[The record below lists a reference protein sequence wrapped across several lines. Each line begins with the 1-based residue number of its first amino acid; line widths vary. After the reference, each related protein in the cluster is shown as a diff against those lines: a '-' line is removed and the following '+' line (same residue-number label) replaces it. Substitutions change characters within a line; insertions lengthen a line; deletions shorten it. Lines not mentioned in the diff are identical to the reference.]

1 MIDSQG
7 YRANVGIILCNREGR
22 LLWARRLGQDS
33 WQFPQGGIKRN
44 ESPEEA
50 LYRELHEEIGLEPQ
64 HVELIGCTQG
74 WLRYRLPKR
83 YIRFHSKPVCIGQ
96 KQRWY
101 MLRLLAEDEVVS
113 LDKSEKPEFDEWRWV
128 DYWLP
133 LQEIVFFKRRVYE
146 KALQELELLLF
157 PEQVKNRR
165 QGPERR
171 RPAQA
176 SNRHP

>member
-7 YRANVGIILCNREGR
+7 FRANVGIILCNREGR

-50 LYRELHEEIGLEPQ
+50 LYRELREEVGLEPQ
-64 HVELIGCTQG
+64 HVEIIGCTQG

-83 YIRFHSKPVCIGQ
+83 FIRFHSKPVCIGQ

-101 MLRLLAEDEVVS
+101 MLRLVADDEAVR
-113 LDKSEKPEFDEWRWV
+113 LDLSDKPEFEEWRWV

-146 KALQELELLLF
+146 KALQELEQLLF
-157 PEQVKNRR
+157 PDRGGRQPRLNRR
-165 QGPERR
+165 PVQYN
-171 RPAQA
+171 
-176 SNRHP
+176 SRHS